1 MSASSG
7 PNLIENGLVLN
18 VDLASN
24 KCISNTSSNPFPV
37 NNIITRSLYTNV
49 FTTAMTYT
57 SDYGGSLTSNSSGS
71 GFNVP
76 AGTWTNLGLTNNFTI
91 NLLIDVFS
99 ITGVNV
105 SNLCSIDSYL
115 TRGFRLGFFGNAST
129 YSLLFWAT
137 ESGGTMDVY
146 VSNTVFKLP
155 ERLFLT
161 VSFDSAS
168 GIGKVYKNGNLVAS
182 SSSGKT
188 IIAPNSSDIIA
199 FNQTLN
205 STSTDLKLLHK
216 SIYNRALSDTEV
228 LQNYKALRGRLRLS

>member
-24 KCISNTSSNPFPV
+24 KCISNTSSNPFQV

-91 NLLIDVFS
+91 NLLIDVLS
-99 ITGVNV
+99 TTGIYV
-105 SNLCSIDSYL
+105 STLCSIESYL
-115 TRGFRLGFFGNAST
+115 TRGFRLGFYGNPT
-129 YSLLFWAT
+129 IYSLLFWTT
-137 ESGGTMDVY
+137 ESGGNMEIY
-146 VSNTVFKLP
+146 VSNTVLKLP

-161 VSFDSAS
+161 VSFDSVS
-168 GIGKVYKNGNLVAS
+168 GVGKVYKNGNLVGS
-182 SSSGKT
+182 SPSGRT
-188 IIAPNSSDIIA
+188 LIAPNSSDPID
-199 FNQTLN
+199 FNQILN
-205 STSTDLKLLHK
+205 STSTNLKLLHK